1 MGKWSNWL
9 GGVAAAALA
18 VASLLTLAAC
28 GGSSSSASP
37 SAVPTPSPAPSP
49 TPAPAP
55 APAFSTVDLREGTG
69 ATAFAG
75 RNVIV
80 TYTGWLYD
88 PTKTDSKGTQFDS
101 GAFAFTV
108 GSGVISGFSQGVIGM
123 QVGGLRRV
131 VIPPNLGYGAA
142 GSPPAIPGN
151 STLIFEIE
159 LLSLQ

>member
-1 MGKWSNWL
+1 MNANLSVVCK
-9 GGVAAAALA
+9 ALA

-101 GAFAFTV
+101 GTFLNTASAAADSLKAEKPRFAL
-108 GSGVISGFSQGVIGM
+108 QGRFEQTGNWLPVETTIKYGKSADA
-123 QVGGLRRV
+123 L
-131 VIPPNLGYGAA
+131 LG
-142 GSPPAIPGN
+142 
-151 STLIFEIE
+151 
-159 LLSLQ
+159 

>member
-1 MGKWSNWL
+1 MWL
-9 GGVAAAALA
+9 GVVMVCALA
-18 VASLLTLAAC
+18 VSGC
-28 GGSSSSASP
+28 SGSNSSPTAP
-37 SAVPTPSPAPSP
+37 SANVP
-49 TPAPAP
+49 
-55 APAFSTVDLREGTG
+55 FSTTDIRTGTG
-69 ATAFAG
+69 PAAATG
-75 RNVIV
+75 RLVGV
-80 TYTGWLYD
+80 RYTGWLYSATGVD
-88 PTKTDSKGTQFDS
+88 NKGTQFDS